1 MEVISSESERKVI
14 KSLNNVRFVSATL
27 RRITLKLNEYINI
40 VKKVM
45 NKLHANSQRDE
56 EK

>member
-14 KSLNNVRFVSATL
+14 KSLNNVRFISATL

-45 NKLHANSQRDE
+45 NKLHTNSQRDE

>member
-14 KSLNNVRFVSATL
+14 KSLNNVRFISATL
-27 RRITLKLNEYINI
+27 RRITLKLNGYINI

-45 NKLHANSQRDE
+45 NKLHTNSQRDE